1 VVNSTS
7 NTDSGH
13 YKRTCSGVVVCGIGY
28 NNRNANHRAAFVR
41 LKGMHQLRRT
51 ITTRILT
58 MLASVALLNGSSAFP
73 TSLAAAQSPS
83 AQENKRSQVRQ
94 VINTAETHFQRGQK
108 AYTSGEY
115 NQARREFDE
124 AVDTIWIG
132 SIDVRSDDELRVYY
146 RELIEKINRYQIAA
160 LEQKDGGFHEQRYEP
175 SPLDKLASLSEADLE
190 EVAAADDDI
199 TSRFNFD
206 FTSALP
212 VRQFISYFSQGRG
225 RATMAAGLQRS
236 VRFRGMA
243 ERIFKQEGVPTDLI
257 WLAQVESG
265 WNPYAYSSAAAKG
278 IWQFIPSTGTRFGL
292 TQNYWVDERSNPEKS
307 TAAAARY
314 LKWLAK
320 RYSGNW
326 ALALAAYNTGEG
338 NVDSAIVRS
347 GSRDF
352 WRLHRN
358 LAQETRNYVPAIL
371 AVVTIAK
378 NPKKYGF
385 EMPASYPYRYH
396 TRAVTAQTDLRPL
409 AKKLKISYGALLD
422 LNPELQ
428 RGVTPPGKHVIRIPA
443 SLAAKVSET
452 GDEPVPTTNN
462 Q

>member
-1 VVNSTS
+1 MN
-7 NTDSGH
+7 
-13 YKRTCSGVVVCGIGY
+13 
-28 NNRNANHRAAFVR
+28 
-41 LKGMHQLRRT
+41 QLRRT
-51 ITTRILT
+51 ISMRILT
-58 MLASVALLNGSSAFP
+58 LLGGVALVIGLSVVPYA
-73 TSLAAAQSPS
+73 LAAGPSQSP
-83 AQENKRSQVRQ
+83 QDNKRDQVRQ
-94 VINTAETHFQRGQK
+94 VINTAETHFQKGQR

-190 EVAAADDDI
+190 EVAAADDDL
-199 TSRFNFD
+199 TMRFNFD

-212 VRQFISYFSQGRG
+212 VRQFIGYFSQGRG

-292 TQNYWVDERSNPEKS
+292 MQNYWVDERSNPEKS

-320 RYSGNW
+320 RYNGNW
-326 ALALAAYNTGEG
+326 TLALAAYNTGEG
-338 NVDSAIVRS
+338 NVDAAIARS

-396 TRAVTAQTDLRPL
+396 TRAVATQTDLRPL
-409 AKKLKISYGALLD
+409 ARKLRISYGALLD

-443 SLAAKVSET
+443 SLAGQVSET
-452 GDEPVPTTNN
+452 GDEPKPPSANN
-462 Q
+462 